1 MYLKLNNLMQFNKS
15 DFRIRLSKYLLI
27 FSIIFSGIG
36 CDSKKTSN
44 EVKSNMEEY
53 NSYISS
59 VHQWRE
65 KRVEGLK
72 KNWLSLR
79 GLYWLKEGENTFGSD
94 SANDIIFPEDRAPGF
109 IGKIHLNENI
119 VKVEILE
126 GIEVFHNGNPVK
138 EMTLQSDELGSP
150 TLLEMG
156 SLRWH
161 IIKRDDRYGIRLRD
175 SRSPYIDEFTGIESY
190 DIDTLWRLKA
200 RFEPHIQP
208 VTMTI
213 HNVIGT
219 SSQFSSPGALVFQ
232 KEGKTYKLNIMSE
245 QDAERYWII
254 FADGTSGKE
263 TYGSGRYLY
272 TDAPDE
278 SGSTYIDFN
287 MAYNPPCAFT
297 KYATCPIAPAQNVLP
312 VRITAGEKKYH

>member
-1 MYLKLNNLMQFNKS
+1 MQFKKN
-15 DFRIRLSKYLLI
+15 DYRIRLSKYLLI
-27 FSIIFSGIG
+27 FFVIFSSIG

-44 EVKSNMEEY
+44 VVKSDVEEY

-59 VHQWRE
+59 IHQWRE
-65 KRVEGLK
+65 KRVESLK

-79 GLYWLKEGENTFGSD
+79 GLYWLEEGKNTIGSD
-94 SANDIIFPEDRAPGF
+94 PSNNIIFPEDRAPAF
-109 IGKIHLNENI
+109 IGEIHLTKNTST
-119 VKVEILE
+119 VKIRE
-126 GIEVFHNGNPVK
+126 GIEVFNNGNPVK
-138 EMTLQSDELGSP
+138 EMPLQSDELGSP

-161 IIKRDDRYGIRLRD
+161 IIKRDDRNGIRLRD
-175 SRSPYIDEFTGIESY
+175 SKSPYIDEFTGIESY
-190 DIDTLWRLKA
+190 DIDTLWRIKA
-200 RFEPHIQP
+200 RFEPHIRP

-232 KEGKTYKLNIMSE
+232 IEGKTYKLNIMSE

-272 TDAPDE
+272 ADAPGE
-278 SGSTYIDFN
+278 SGFTYIDFN